1 MIRVPDPARI
11 GDILAD
17 LRAMNLLSQR
27 ALARHAGM
35 TQARLSDWE
44 TGKAMP
50 TLQNLVPTLEHL
62 GFELAF
68 VPTGARPTGTGW
80 PA

>member
-1 MIRVPDPARI
+1 MIRVPDPRRI
-11 GDILAD
+11 GTILAD

-27 ALARHAGM
+27 ALSHEIGM
-35 TQARLSDWE
+35 DPARLSDWE

-50 TLQNLVPTLEHL
+50 TLPHLVPALECL
-62 GFELAF
+62 GFELAL

-80 PA
+80 PT